1 MSSAQQ
7 KKIEAIQSQIDRIKA
22 DLAQLGP
29 MRPGSIT
36 RQYRKPVE
44 KKGAF
49 YQISYTH
56 RMKSRTE
63 HLRPENLI
71 EARQQTAAFKRFKKL
86 VARWIDLALE
96 LSRLQVSSTPK

>member
-1 MSSAQQ
+1 MSRAHQ
-7 KKIEAIQSQIDRIKA
+7 KKIEAIQSKIDRIKA
-22 DLAQLGP
+22 ELAELGP

-36 RQYRKPVE
+36 RQYRKPTE

-63 HLRPENLI
+63 HLRPENLA
-71 EARQQTAAFKRFKKL
+71 EARRQTAAFKRFKKL

-96 LSRLQVSSTPK
+96 LSQLHAATAPK